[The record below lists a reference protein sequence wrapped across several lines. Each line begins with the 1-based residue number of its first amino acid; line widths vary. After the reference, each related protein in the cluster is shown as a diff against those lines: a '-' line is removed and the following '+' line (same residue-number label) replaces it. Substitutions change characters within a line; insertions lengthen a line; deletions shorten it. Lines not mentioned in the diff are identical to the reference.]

1 MGQKKVIT
9 KTDTDTKPVEAS
21 ASASKK
27 SAKKQ
32 VLNGIAHINI
42 SYNNTLIA
50 VSDLAG
56 NVLAFSSSGLLGFKG
71 SKKSTPYA
79 ANLVARPLLQCP
91 VGLDGA
97 YHSCC
102 QQVRALEAELEK
114 NRRQHLV
121 EMDRQTDRLIHAD
134 SRGEQAEARVKK
146 LEDEVRIFRQNAPT
160 LRAELRGEDLG

>member
-1 MGQKKVIT
+1 MTRKGGGRESGGSDPRTLDVPQ
-9 KTDTDTKPVEAS
+9 DTAS
-21 ASASKK
+21 
-27 SAKKQ
+27 
-32 VLNGIAHINI
+32 G
-42 SYNNTLIA
+42 
-50 VSDLAG
+50 
-56 NVLAFSSSGLLGFKG
+56 
-71 SKKSTPYA
+71 A
-79 ANLVARPLLQCP
+79 ANPAARPLLQCP